1 MVYLV
6 LILLIVTIF
15 CMIRLFALK
24 KEIRKIT
31 TQLQNYTNRKSDK
44 KVDMALIDKDIEKL
58 GVEINKI
65 MDLYVA
71 ENRKRV
77 QFEMEQKQ
85 LIANMSH
92 DLRTPLTS
100 ILGYIQ
106 MAEDQ
111 AIAKDERER
120 FLSIAKE
127 RANRLEVL
135 LKEFFDLSVIESS
148 DYQLDVERIN
158 LRNTLMDTLLSFY
171 ERFQE
176 KGLEP
181 TIHLPDEDI
190 FIMTDESAVQ
200 RVIENLLSNAV
211 KHSHGNIMVRLEAED
226 STAKLIISNDVQS
239 VTVKDVEKMFDRFY
253 QADQSRT
260 SNSTGLGL
268 SIVKSLMDKMNGT
281 LNSQLKDDH
290 LSITCKWKTIQLK

>member
-6 LILLIVTIF
+6 LTLLIVTIF
-15 CMIRLFALK
+15 CMIRLFTLK
-24 KEIRKIT
+24 KEIRKIS

-58 GVEINKI
+58 GVEINKV

-106 MAEDQ
+106 MAEDRD
-111 AIAKDERER
+111 IAMDEREK

-135 LKEFFDLSVIESS
+135 LKEFFDLSVIESA
-148 DYQLDVERIN
+148 DYQLNADRIN
-158 LRNTLMDTLLSFY
+158 LRNILMDTIMSFY

-176 KGLEP
+176 KNLEP
-181 TIHLPDEDI
+181 SIHLPDEDI
-190 FIMTDESAVQ
+190 FIMSDKSAVQ

-211 KHSHGNIMVRLEAED
+211 KHSIGNIMVRLEAEN
-226 STAKLIISNDVQS
+226 STAKLIISNNVQF
-239 VTVKDVEKMFDRFY
+239 VTAKDVEKMFDRFY
-253 QADQSRT
+253 KADQSRT

-281 LNSQLKDDH
+281 IDSQLIDDH
-290 LSITCKWKTIQLK
+290 LSITCKWKT

>member
-6 LILLIVTIF
+6 LTLLIVTIF
-15 CMIRLFALK
+15 CMIRLFTLK
-24 KEIRKIT
+24 KEIRKIS

-58 GVEINKI
+58 GVEINKV

-106 MAEDQ
+106 MAEDRD
-111 AIAKDERER
+111 IAMDEREK

-135 LKEFFDLSVIESS
+135 LKEFFDLSVIESA
-148 DYQLDVERIN
+148 DYQLNADRIN
-158 LRNTLMDTLLSFY
+158 LRNILMDTIMSFY

-176 KGLEP
+176 KNLEP
-181 TIHLPDEDI
+181 SIHLPDEDI
-190 FIMTDESAVQ
+190 FIMSDKSAVQ

-211 KHSHGNIMVRLEAED
+211 KPSIGNIMVRLEAEN
-226 STAKLIISNDVQS
+226 STAKLIISNNVQF
-239 VTVKDVEKMFDRFY
+239 VTAKDVEKMFDRFY
-253 QADQSRT
+253 KADQSRT

-281 LNSQLKDDH
+281 IDSQLIDDH
-290 LSITCKWKTIQLK
+290 LSITCKWKT

>member
-6 LILLIVTIF
+6 LTLLIVTIF
-15 CMIRLFALK
+15 CMIRLFTLK
-24 KEIRKIT
+24 KEIRKIS

-58 GVEINKI
+58 GVEINKV

-106 MAEDQ
+106 MAEDRD
-111 AIAKDERER
+111 IAMDEREK

-135 LKEFFDLSVIESS
+135 LKEFFDLSVIESA
-148 DYQLDVERIN
+148 DYQLNADRIN
-158 LRNTLMDTLLSFY
+158 LRNILMDTIISFY

-176 KGLEP
+176 KNLEP
-181 TIHLPDEDI
+181 SIHLPDEDI
-190 FIMTDESAVQ
+190 FIMSDKSAVQ

-211 KHSHGNIMVRLEAED
+211 KHSIGNIMVRLEAEN
-226 STAKLIISNDVQS
+226 STAKLIISNNVQF
-239 VTVKDVEKMFDRFY
+239 VTAKDVEKMFDRFY
-253 QADQSRT
+253 KADQSRT

-281 LNSQLKDDH
+281 IDSQLIDDH
-290 LSITCKWKTIQLK
+290 LSITCKWKT

>member
-1 MVYLV
+1 MIYLV
-6 LILLIVTIF
+6 LISLIVTIF
-15 CMIRLFALK
+15 YMVRLFLLK
-24 KEIRKIT
+24 KEIGKIT
-31 TQLQNYTNRKSDK
+31 TQLQSYTNRKNDK

-58 GVEINKI
+58 GVEINKVI
-65 MDLYVA
+65 DLYVA
-71 ENRKRV
+71 ENRKRI

-111 AIAKDERER
+111 AISTNEREK
-120 FLSIAKE
+120 FLTIAKE
-127 RANRLEVL
+127 RANRLEIL

-148 DYQLDVERIN
+148 DYTLKLKRIN
-158 LRNTLMDTLLSFY
+158 LRNILMDTLMSFY

-176 KGLEP
+176 KSLEP

-190 FIMTDESAVQ
+190 FIMADESAVQ

-211 KHSHGNIMVRLEAED
+211 KHSNGKIKVLLETEE
-226 STAKLIISNDVQS
+226 STAKLIISNNVQS
-239 VTVKDVEKMFDRFY
+239 ITVKDVERMFDRFY
-253 QADQSRT
+253 KGDQSRT

-281 LNSQLKDDH
+281 IDNQLKDDN
-290 LSITCKWKTIQLK
+290 LSITCKWKTIRMR

>member
-1 MVYLV
+1 MIYLV
-6 LILLIVTIF
+6 LISLIVTIF
-15 CMIRLFALK
+15 YMVRLFLLK
-24 KEIRKIT
+24 KEIGKIT
-31 TQLQNYTNRKSDK
+31 TQLQSYTNRKNDK

-58 GVEINKI
+58 GVEINKVI
-65 MDLYVA
+65 DLYVA
-71 ENRKRV
+71 ENRKRI

-111 AIAKDERER
+111 AISTNEREK
-120 FLSIAKE
+120 FLTIAKE
-127 RANRLEVL
+127 RANRLEIL

-148 DYQLDVERIN
+148 DYTLKLKRIN
-158 LRNTLMDTLLSFY
+158 LRNILMDTLISFY

-176 KGLEP
+176 KSLEP

-190 FIMTDESAVQ
+190 FIMADESAVQ

-211 KHSHGNIMVRLEAED
+211 KHSNGKIKVLLETEE
-226 STAKLIISNDVQS
+226 STAKLIISNNVQS
-239 VTVKDVEKMFDRFY
+239 ITVKDVERMFDRFY
-253 QADQSRT
+253 KRDQSRT

-281 LNSQLKDDH
+281 IDNQLKDDN
-290 LSITCKWKTIQLK
+290 LSITCKWKTIRMR

>member
-1 MVYLV
+1 MIYLV
-6 LILLIVTIF
+6 LISLIVTIF
-15 CMIRLFALK
+15 YMVRLFLLK
-24 KEIRKIT
+24 KEIGKIT
-31 TQLQNYTNRKSDK
+31 TQLQSYTNRKNDK

-58 GVEINKI
+58 GVEINKVI
-65 MDLYVA
+65 DLYVA
-71 ENRKRV
+71 ENRKRI

-111 AIAKDERER
+111 AISTNEREK
-120 FLSIAKE
+120 FLTIAKE
-127 RANRLEVL
+127 RANRLEIL

-148 DYQLDVERIN
+148 DYTLKLKRIN
-158 LRNTLMDTLLSFY
+158 LRNILMDTLMSFY

-176 KGLEP
+176 KSLEP

-190 FIMTDESAVQ
+190 FIMADESAVQ

-211 KHSHGNIMVRLEAED
+211 KHSNGKIKVLLETEE
-226 STAKLIISNDVQS
+226 STAKLIISNNVQS
-239 VTVKDVEKMFDRFY
+239 ITDKDVERMFDRFY
-253 QADQSRT
+253 KGDQSRT

-281 LNSQLKDDH
+281 IDNQLKDDN
-290 LSITCKWKTIQLK
+290 LSITCKWKTIRMR

>member
-6 LILLIVTIF
+6 LTLLIVTIF
-15 CMIRLFALK
+15 CMIRLFTLK
-24 KEIRKIT
+24 KEIRKIS

-58 GVEINKI
+58 GVEINKV

-106 MAEDQ
+106 MAEDRD
-111 AIAKDERER
+111 IAMDEREK

-135 LKEFFDLSVIESS
+135 LKEFFDLSVIESA
-148 DYQLDVERIN
+148 DYQLNADRIN
-158 LRNTLMDTLLSFY
+158 LRNILMDTIMSFY

-176 KGLEP
+176 KNLEP
-181 TIHLPDEDI
+181 SIHLPDEDI
-190 FIMTDESAVQ
+190 FIMSDKSAVQ

-211 KHSHGNIMVRLEAED
+211 KNSIGNIMVRLEAEN
-226 STAKLIISNDVQS
+226 STAKLIISNNVQF
-239 VTVKDVEKMFDRFY
+239 VTAKDVEKMFDRFY
-253 QADQSRT
+253 KADQSRT

-281 LNSQLKDDH
+281 IDSQLIDDH
-290 LSITCKWKTIQLK
+290 LSITCKWKT